1 MDKTLQM
8 TARSGAE
15 PSLSPEQKYRAASV
29 RASGGT
35 SIIVPRATDLNAA
48 YRQDGSKQAR
58 WHWTGVEFCRAV
70 VFALVLAVAWRHG
83 LSQSPWAI
91 AFKEVA
97 ETTTMTPPR
106 VSKAVDT
113 LSLGGVVL
121 SPSAMPGLVAEQ
133 RKPLSISPEHISPE
147 QRRLVDFITQRYRA
161 ASDLVHE
168 IVSETYAI
176 AREHKIDPLLI
187 LAMVA
192 VESQF
197 DPFAQSPRGAQG
209 LMQILTRVHVARF
222 EQLGGVA
229 AVFDPVTNLRVG
241 VGILK
246 EYLGRDGNIEQALK
260 TYVGAANLPSDHGY
274 GQRVMLARS
283 KFEEAAKSPGR

>member
-8 TARSGAE
+8 RSSSYAE
-15 PSLSPEQKYRAASV
+15 PSLRPEQRFCTASV
-29 RASGGT
+29 RTSCGT
-35 SIIVPRATDLNAA
+35 SIIAPRAADLNAA
-48 YRQDGSKQAR
+48 YRRDGLARAR
-58 WHWTGVEFCRAV
+58 WHLTGVEVFLAV
-70 VFALVLAVAWRHG
+70 VFILVLTVAWRHG
-83 LSQSPWAI
+83 LSQSPWATGV
-91 AFKEVA
+91 KEVA
-97 ETTTMTPPR
+97 DTTAVTPPQ

-113 LSLGGVVL
+113 QPLGGVVPSL
-121 SPSAMPGLVAEQ
+121 SAMTDLAADYG
-133 RKPLSISPEHISPE
+133 KPPSISAE
-147 QRRLVDFITQRYRA
+147 QRRLIDFIVQRYRA
-161 ASDLVHE
+161 TSDVVHD
-168 IVSETYAI
+168 IVSEAYVI
-176 AREHKIDPLLI
+176 ASEQKIDPLLI

-283 KFEEAAKSPGR
+283 KLEEAAKSPGR

>member
-8 TARSGAE
+8 RSSSYAE
-15 PSLSPEQKYRAASV
+15 PSLRPEQRFCTASV
-29 RASGGT
+29 RTSCGT
-35 SIIVPRATDLNAA
+35 SIIAPRAADLNAA
-48 YRQDGSKQAR
+48 YRRDGLARAR
-58 WHWTGVEFCRAV
+58 WHWTGVEVFLAV
-70 VFALVLAVAWRHG
+70 VFILVLTVAWRHG
-83 LSQSPWAI
+83 LSQSPWATGV
-91 AFKEVA
+91 KEVA
-97 ETTTMTPPR
+97 DTTAVTPPQ

-113 LSLGGVVL
+113 QPLGGVVP
-121 SPSAMPGLVAEQ
+121 SPSAMPGLVVEQ
-133 RKPLSISPEHISPE
+133 GKPLSISPEHISPE

-209 LMQILTRVHVARF
+209 LMQILTRVHTAKF
-222 EQLGGVA
+222 EQLGGVS

-246 EYLGRDGNIEQALK
+246 EYLSRDANIEQALK

-283 KFEEAAKSPGR
+283 KLEEAAKAPDR